1 MVLWLSVLL
10 AGRIIGYFAL
20 HDEPSG
26 RLAIALLLGATAAP

>member
-20 HDEPSG
+20 HEPSG